1 MKFSVLMS
9 VYNKEKAEYLDAAL
23 KSIIDQ
29 SLQPHEIVIVKD
41 GPLSPELDEVIN
53 RYVSSYKIFKIVGL
67 PTNQGLGPAL
77 REGIKNCTYDVIARA
92 DSDDVS
98 LPDRFE
104 LQIGFFAQNPNLD
117 ILSSN
122 IVEFDESLTHK
133 LSERIVPESDTAI
146 KSYIKTRSPFNHM
159 AVMYKKTSVIDAGSY
174 EDCPYFEDYY
184 LWCKAY
190 ANGGTFYNIQK
201 PLVHARGGTAMIT
214 RRGGFNYSR
223 CIFNFQRRIY
233 KLRIIDTKTFMTN
246 LLIRIPV
253 SIMPTKGR
261 EILYKRILRG

>member
-9 VYNKEKAEYLDAAL
+9 VYHKEKAEYLDAAL

-29 SLQPHEIVIVKD
+29 SLLPHEIVIVKD
-41 GPLSPELDEVIN
+41 GPLTPELDEIIN
-53 RYVSSYKIFKIVGL
+53 KYTSSHKIFKIVSL

-77 REGIKNCTYDVIARA
+77 CEGIKNCTYDVIARA

-104 LQIGFFAQNPNLD
+104 LQVGFLTQHPNID

-122 IVEFDESLTHK
+122 IIEFDESLSHK
-133 LSERIVPESDTAI
+133 LSERVVPEDDAAI
-146 KSYIKTRSPFNHM
+146 KTYIKTRSPFNHM
-159 AVMYKKTSVIDAGSY
+159 AVMYKKASITTVGSY
-174 EDCPYFEDYY
+174 EDCPFFEDYY
-184 LWCKAY
+184 LWCKSY
-190 ANGGTFYNIQK
+190 ANGGTFHNIQK
-201 PLVHARGGTAMIT
+201 PLVHARGGSAMIS
-214 RRGGFNYSR
+214 RRGGFNYAR

-233 KLRIIDTKTFMTN
+233 KLRIIDAKTFAIN

-261 EILYKRILRG
+261 EILYKRMLRA